1 MLLLQLA
8 FHVWCDL
15 SQESTLVEGCDPNAV
30 PEKALQE
37 KEKALLEK
45 FKLVL
50 QAFLHE
56 QTDLQVV
63 AVYALQVYCYSLHFP
78 KGNVR
83 LVQLNQSLKKG
94 CAVHM
99 KLCNVLWCGSVCLEC
114 QDQ

>member
-1 MLLLQLA
+1 M
-8 FHVWCDL
+8 
-15 SQESTLVEGCDPNAV
+15 EGCDPNTV
-30 PEKALQE
+30 PDKALQE

-78 KGNVR
+78 KGNVQ
-83 LVQLNQSLKKG
+83 LVQLYQSQMGTLYI
-94 CAVHM
+94 
-99 KLCNVLWCGSVCLEC
+99 
-114 QDQ
+114 